1 MRRKVSGNG
10 CKMIDQLVT
19 EADPFWLK
27 YRNWYWART
36 MLSPGSVIPGRNE
49 CSVKQLVATIWM
61 DRVHKTH
68 FTEEQ
73 NSLLLLNA
81 IRAGFNISYWCAI
94 QIFAQNLQTSWR
106 CRWCRA
112 EMLFHSWRLALVL
125 ACFLAAW
132 KNRMTYCDSI
142 ILIKHVQV
150 LEFLVSSY
158 AWSWMIIV
166 SKDGGIRGNVGRV
179 LVQKLLKLVL
189 DSS

>member
-49 CSVKQLVATIWM
+49 CPVKQLVATIWM

-81 IRAGFNISYWCAI
+81 IRVGFNISYWWAI
-94 QIFAQNLQTSWR
+94 QISA
-106 CRWCRA
+106 
-112 EMLFHSWRLALVL
+112 
-125 ACFLAAW
+125 
-132 KNRMTYCDSI
+132 
-142 ILIKHVQV
+142 
-150 LEFLVSSY
+150 
-158 AWSWMIIV
+158 
-166 SKDGGIRGNVGRV
+166 
-179 LVQKLLKLVL
+179 QKLANELEMSLMQSRDALSQLKTRISFGMFFWLLGKIEWHIVTL
-189 DSS
+189 LFWLSIFKYKKF